1 MPDLF
6 YIATSP
12 IQGRGGFALG
22 DLKRGTRI
30 VEYLGQKIT
39 KLESLAR
46 CENNNPYIFSLDD
59 EFDLNGDVAWNPA
72 RFLNHSCD
80 PNCEGENIGGQI
92 WIIARRAI
100 EAGEEITFNYGYD
113 LESYRDYP
121 CQCGALNCVGYI
133 VAEEFF
139 ADVIKKRAQASPPA

>member
-12 IQGRGGFALG
+12 IQGRGGFAHA
-22 DLKRGTRI
+22 DLVRGTRI
-30 VEYLGQKIT
+30 AEYLGQKIT

-46 CENNNPYIFSLDD
+46 CEDNNPYIFALDD
-59 EFDLNGDVAWNPA
+59 DFDLNGDVAWNPA
-72 RFLNHSCD
+72 RVLNHSCD
-80 PNCEGENIGGQI
+80 PNCEAENIRGRI
-92 WIIARRAI
+92 WIIARRGI
-100 EAGEEITFNYGYD
+100 KAGEEITFNYGYD

-139 ADVIKKRAQASPPA
+139 ADLIKRRA

>member
-12 IQGRGGFALG
+12 IQGRGGFALA
-22 DLKRGTRI
+22 DLARGTRV

-46 CENNNPYIFSLDD
+46 CEDNNPYIFALDD
-59 EFDLNGDVAWNPA
+59 EFDLNGDVESNPA

-80 PNCEGENIGGQI
+80 PNCEAENVSGRI

-100 EAGEEITFNYGYD
+100 KAGEEITFNYGYD

-121 CQCGALNCVGYI
+121 CQCGALSCVGYI

-139 ADVIKKRAQASPPA
+139 ADLIKRRA